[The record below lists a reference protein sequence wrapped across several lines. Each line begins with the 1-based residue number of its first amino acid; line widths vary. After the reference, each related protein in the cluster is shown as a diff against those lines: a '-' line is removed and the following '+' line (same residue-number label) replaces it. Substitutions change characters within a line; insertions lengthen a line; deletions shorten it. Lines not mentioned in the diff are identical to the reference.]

1 MTLLTLPIILGVAIG
16 YVIILAIVTS
26 YKKITGQKTR
36 EEKEDEAAKKIRIVM
51 GHDLLDSAYTKPVKL
66 PGQQKKHVTHMP
78 RYGSV
83 NRHSS
88 VVLSMD
94 GNQSREEAVEEHEVG
109 RKTEKEK
116 KVVQGIES
124 VQECSNESGITAGN
138 SLQTN
143 ESSAESSRAKHEP
156 TADSTA
162 GTETCPKISPAA
174 NESSADSSRAT
185 SASSEYYSTA
195 TEMDE
200 PTQSCHSD
208 DTAQV
213 PQEYPATSHVA
224 SRKAPVK
231 TVTQSTKTLPQ
242 GVPIIPRTE
251 LVSVPQVNPVMHPA
265 LGKLKF
271 SVQYLKNK
279 SQLQV
284 TILKA
289 INLFDSTLDSRPSS
303 FVKVCL
309 LPQRFCWQR
318 TKAAERTRNPVYN
331 ETFVIS
337 GFSHER
343 LASYTLLIC
352 VVNAAPQW
360 QGHYGDNVIGEI
372 PVPLIHLA
380 KNTDDDEKGMPQ
392 WAELKAKMPEVSDR

>member
-1 MTLLTLPIILGVAIG
+1 
-16 YVIILAIVTS
+16 
-26 YKKITGQKTR
+26 
-36 EEKEDEAAKKIRIVM
+36 M
-51 GHDLLDSAYTKPVKL
+51 GTNRGKKPVE
-66 PGQQKKHVTHMP
+66 
-78 RYGSV
+78 
-83 NRHSS
+83 
-88 VVLSMD
+88 D
-94 GNQSREEAVEEHEVG
+94 HEVG

-138 SLQTN
+138 FSETN
-143 ESSAESSRAKHEP
+143 ESSAESSRAKNEP

-162 GTETCPKISPAA
+162 ETETCPKNSPAA
-174 NESSADSSRAT
+174 NESSANSSRTT

-213 PQEYPATSHVA
+213 SQEYPATSDVT

-231 TVTQSTKTLPQ
+231 TVAQSTKTLHQ
-242 GVPIIPRTE
+242 GVPIIPRNK
-251 LVSVPQVNPVMHPA
+251 LVSIPQVNPVMHPA

-289 INLFDSTLDSRPSS
+289 INLFDSTRDLPTKQLRKGVSS
-303 FVKVCL
+303 
-309 LPQRFCWQR
+309 
-318 TKAAERTRNPVYN
+318 
-331 ETFVIS
+331 
-337 GFSHER
+337 
-343 LASYTLLIC
+343 ASAVL
-352 VVNAAPQW
+352 
-360 QGHYGDNVIGEI
+360 
-372 PVPLIHLA
+372 LA
-380 KNTDDDEKGMPQ
+380 KD
-392 WAELKAKMPEVSDR
+392 

>member
-1 MTLLTLPIILGVAIG
+1 MTLITLPIILGVAIG
-16 YVIILAIVTS
+16 YVIILAIVTT
-26 YKKITGQKTR
+26 YKKITGQKSR
-36 EEKEDEAAKKIRIVM
+36 EEKEGEAAKKIRIVM

-66 PGQQKKHVTHMP
+66 PGQQKKHATHMP
-78 RYGSV
+78 RYDSV

-94 GNQSREEAVEEHEVG
+94 GNESRDEAVEDHEVEK
-109 RKTEKEK
+109 KTEKEK

-124 VQECSNESGITAGN
+124 VQGCINESGRKAGN
-138 SLQTN
+138 CSVAT
-143 ESSAESSRAKHEP
+143 ESSAESSRAKNEP
-156 TADSTA
+156 TADSTRT
-162 GTETCPKISPAA
+162 GTYVKNSPAA
-174 NESSADSSRAT
+174 NESSADSSRTT

-195 TEMDE
+195 METEE
-200 PTQSCHSD
+200 PTERCHSD

-213 PQEYPATSHVA
+213 PQEATSDVA
-224 SRKAPVK
+224 SQKEPVK
-231 TVTQSTKTLPQ
+231 TVAQSKQTLPQ
-242 GVPIIPRTE
+242 GVPIIPRNK
-251 LVSVPQVNPVMHPA
+251 LVSTAQVKPVMPPA

-271 SVQYLKNK
+271 SVQYLKDKN
-279 SQLQV
+279 QLQV

-289 INLFDSTLDSRPSS
+289 INLFDSTLDSQLSS

-318 TKAAERTRNPVYN
+318 TKAVERTQHPVYN

-352 VVNAAPQW
+352 VVYAASQW

-372 PVPLIHLA
+372 HVPLMHLA
-380 KNTDDDEKGMPQ
+380 KNTDDYEKGMFQ
-392 WAELKAKMPEVSDR
+392 WAELEPKMAEVSEH